1 MDITLPPGLLQDIA
15 LTVLKVASIAL
26 VAAILLRVVGR
37 AVERVVMARLPTQ
50 HVDEHAPTAADVES
64 RKRLTTITSLIVW
77 VFRVLIVGFAAV
89 AVLVV
94 LDLDAVIALILV
106 MIAIVGVV
114 ARDVI
119 RDYVGGFL
127 LILENQFAIGDW
139 VRVAGEYGEVEALS
153 LRRTLLRTSG
163 GDLVTVPNGEMRV
176 VTNRT
181 SSWGRINLDIGIED
195 PAQIDAARAAID
207 RVGEELA
214 ADTQFGASV
223 LEAPRL
229 VAVSDISDRGVRL
242 IVQGK
247 IDARSRFATEA
258 VFRERLLRTLNAAGI
273 EIVTATRMQMIEI
286 ASPTRD
292 GREGDVGATTANGR
306 ASGTGSSR

>member
-1 MDITLPPGLLQDIA
+1 M
-15 LTVLKVASIAL
+15 
-26 VAAILLRVVGR
+26 
-37 AVERVVMARLPTQ
+37 
-50 HVDEHAPTAADVES
+50 
-64 RKRLTTITSLIVW
+64 
-77 VFRVLIVGFAAV
+77 
-89 AVLVV
+89 
-94 LDLDAVIALILV
+94 
-106 MIAIVGVV
+106 
-114 ARDVI
+114 
-119 RDYVGGFL
+119 
-127 LILENQFAIGDW
+127 
-139 VRVAGEYGEVEALS
+139 RVAGEYGEVEALS

-181 SSWGRINLDIGIED
+181 SSWGRINFDIGIED

-258 VFRERLLRTLNAAGI
+258 VFRERMLRGLAAAGVG
-273 EIVTATRMQMIEI
+273 IVTAARMTMVEVPAPPVIPPDDARKSES
-286 ASPTRD
+286 A
-292 GREGDVGATTANGR
+292 A
-306 ASGTGSSR
+306 GTPRR

>member
-1 MDITLPPGLLQDIA
+1 M
-15 LTVLKVASIAL
+15 
-26 VAAILLRVVGR
+26 
-37 AVERVVMARLPTQ
+37 
-50 HVDEHAPTAADVES
+50 
-64 RKRLTTITSLIVW
+64 
-77 VFRVLIVGFAAV
+77 
-89 AVLVV
+89 
-94 LDLDAVIALILV
+94 
-106 MIAIVGVV
+106 
-114 ARDVI
+114 
-119 RDYVGGFL
+119 
-127 LILENQFAIGDW
+127 ILENQFAIGDW

-247 IDARSRFATEA
+247 IDRAQADSRP
-258 VFRERLLRTLNAAGI
+258 RPC
-273 EIVTATRMQMIEI
+273 
-286 ASPTRD
+286 S
-292 GREGDVGATTANGR
+292 
-306 ASGTGSSR
+306 ASGCCAGWPLRAWAS